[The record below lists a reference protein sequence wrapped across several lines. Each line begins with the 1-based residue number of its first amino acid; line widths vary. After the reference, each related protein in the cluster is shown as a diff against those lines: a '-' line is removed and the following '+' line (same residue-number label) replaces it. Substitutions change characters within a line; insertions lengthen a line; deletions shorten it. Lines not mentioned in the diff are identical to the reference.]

1 MSRPD
6 TLHPQV
12 PGVAGNIA
20 AFAAIYR
27 FDFDAAH
34 RLLDWASP
42 YNEMMGPFSAVYAR
56 CYGGIADR
64 YRLDIPA
71 ALTNFR
77 EAVEIAT
84 GAGPHSH
91 AVRLASALLGQ
102 LLYETGDLA
111 EATRLLEESYQFGS
125 EGGGVDYLAA
135 RFVMGARI
143 RALHGDRSA
152 AIERLDA
159 GMDTAQRLRL
169 PRLEAAVN
177 NQRIRLGIQIAPA
190 AATRLRSTRTIP
202 HNDGI
207 ATLTAELDEDS
218 AVRLLAASDSPDD
231 PGQACRRAAELAAG
245 IDGQRRPLAAL
256 QAELLQIETLTATG
270 RVPEARAG
278 ALHVSARC
286 AEVGLPR
293 LLVDAGLS

>member
-1 MSRPD
+1 
-6 TLHPQV
+6 
-12 PGVAGNIA
+12 
-20 AFAAIYR
+20 
-27 FDFDAAH
+27 
-34 RLLDWASP
+34 
-42 YNEMMGPFSAVYAR
+42 MMGPFSAVYGR

-77 EAVEIAT
+77 EAFEIAS
-84 GAGPHSH
+84 GLGPHSH
-91 AVRLASALLGQ
+91 AVRLAGALLGQ

-135 RFVMGARI
+135 RFVIGARI

-159 GMDTAQRLRL
+159 GMDAAQRLRL
-169 PRLEAAVN
+169 PRLAAAVN
-177 NQRIRLGIQIAPA
+177 NERIRLGIPIAPA
-190 AATRLRSTRTIP
+190 AAARLRSTRTIP

-231 PGQACRRAAELAAG
+231 QGQACRRAADLATG

-256 QAELLQIETLTATG
+256 QAELLLIETLTATG
-270 RVPEARAG
+270 RVAEARAG

-293 LLVDAGLS
+293 LLVDAGLG